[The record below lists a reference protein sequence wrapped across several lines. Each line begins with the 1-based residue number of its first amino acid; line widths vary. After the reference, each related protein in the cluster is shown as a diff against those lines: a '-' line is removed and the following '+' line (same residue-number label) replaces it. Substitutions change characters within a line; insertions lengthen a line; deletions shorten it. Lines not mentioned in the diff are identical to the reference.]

1 MIQLKNVTKV
11 YETGGV
17 KTPALNGISLDI
29 KEMCIRD
36 RCRAGKAGN
45 CNVSI

>member
-11 YETGGV
+11 YETSGV

-29 KEMCIRD
+29 KDKAYIFFSEILECIPF
-36 RCRAGKAGN
+36 
-45 CNVSI
+45 

>member
-29 KEMCIRD
+29 KMESTYRLWGLPVPVKV
-36 RCRAGKAGN
+36 RC
-45 CNVSI
+45 